1 MWVPSK
7 CMMHCGGLES
17 HKEPTCFKLYFFEGL
32 HEFPSLSN
40 AQTYSLSSNLCG
52 LPLFAGICAT
62 IEGIDQP
69 LQWQTK
75 VMGGPSKFLSSFSF
89 A

>member
-1 MWVPSK
+1 
-7 CMMHCGGLES
+7 MMHYAGLES
-17 HKEPTCFKLYFFEGL
+17 HKEPTCFKAFEGL
-32 HEFPSLSN
+32 DEFP
-40 AQTYSLSSNLCG
+40 Y
-52 LPLFAGICAT
+52 PMHKEFAGICAT

-75 VMGGPSKFLSSFSF
+75 VMGGPSKFPSSFSF